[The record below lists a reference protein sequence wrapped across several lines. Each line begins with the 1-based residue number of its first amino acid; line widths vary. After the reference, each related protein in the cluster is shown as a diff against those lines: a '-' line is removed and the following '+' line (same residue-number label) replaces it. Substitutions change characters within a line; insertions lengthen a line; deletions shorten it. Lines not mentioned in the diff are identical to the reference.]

1 MSILDKTQKK
11 AGARRTAVIYL
22 GAAVFCGLF
31 GLIYEQFSHGV
42 YSPFLG
48 WMFLF
53 PLLLGALPFLLLWRL
68 PSVRYP
74 GTMARY
80 AYHSGLAALTLGSC
94 LTGIFEIY
102 GSAAPLVKVYWV
114 VGGILLG
121 FGVLACLAQS
131 VIQSK

>member
-1 MSILDKTQKK
+1 MSILDRAPEK
-11 AGARRTAVIYL
+11 AEAGRTAAIYA
-22 GAAVFCGLF
+22 GVAVFCGVF
-31 GLIYEQFSHGV
+31 ALIYGQFSHGV
-42 YSPFLG
+42 FSAFLG

-68 PSVRYP
+68 PSAGYP

-102 GSAAPLVKVYWV
+102 GSTAPLVKAYWV
-114 VGGILLG
+114 GGGILLG